1 MLYWR
6 THSTWFISHC
16 NDRHMYFFLNFGV
29 NLAIYGKKKVCILLK
44 IKPIFF
50 FRN

>member
-16 NDRHMYFFLNFGV
+16 NDWHMYFFLNFGV
-29 NLAIYGKKKVCILLK
+29 NLAIYCKKKVCILLK
-44 IKPIFF
+44 IKPIYFF
-50 FRN
+50 